1 MAPAPQWGIWGPED
15 ATLGRNPFIDASPAP
30 PPAHPYRVRLK
41 NTGQVFEVN
50 PAVLPTG
57 YDGLP
62 GSLLATLLSHGVEID
77 HSCGGVVAC
86 STCHIYVRAG
96 LQTAPPPIEE
106 EEDMLDFAP
115 ALDPSSRLSCQC
127 VPDGS
132 KDVEVEIPLWKRNE
146 VSEGDL

>member
-1 MAPAPQWGIWGPED
+1 MQVV
-15 ATLGRNPFIDASPAP
+15 GRNPYIDAAAAP
-30 PPAHPYRVRLK
+30 PPKRPYKLRLR
-41 NTGQVFEVN
+41 NTGQVFDVD
-50 PAVLPTG
+50 PSALPTA

-62 GSLLATLLSHGVEID
+62 GSVLSVLLSHGVQMD

-86 STCHIYVRAG
+86 STCHLYVRQG
-96 LQTAPPPIEE
+96 YDTAPPPIEE

-132 KDVEVEIPLWKRNE
+132 TDVEVELPSWNRNE
-146 VSEGDL
+146 VSEGGEH